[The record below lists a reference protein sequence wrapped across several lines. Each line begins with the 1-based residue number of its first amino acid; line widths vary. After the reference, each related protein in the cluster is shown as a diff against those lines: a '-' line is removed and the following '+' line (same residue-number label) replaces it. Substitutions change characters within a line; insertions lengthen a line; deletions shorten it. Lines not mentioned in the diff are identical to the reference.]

1 MTRLCVLGALHWDV
15 LVQAPNLPR
24 RDETVRGSAVAYD
37 FGGKGG
43 NQAVA
48 AQRNGANTYF
58 VGRLGQDGFGEN
70 LLRVLQESGL
80 DLSQLQQD
88 PGASGMSV
96 AILEA
101 GGEYGAVIVSE
112 ANLRIDA
119 AQVTLDA
126 ETGLLLLQNEIPEAI
141 NLELAQRARA
151 NGSEV
156 WLNAAPAREIGPALM
171 GQLDVVIMNRVE
183 AQFYQA
189 FFPKPAYQRLSKIIT
204 KGADGLDLILPDGAC
219 QSFPAFEVPSLSSH
233 GAGDVFVGALAAQR
247 LAQIPWETA
256 LRYAQAAAAL
266 HVATPRRQRAAIT
279 PGDIKAL
286 MQKGAL

>member
-15 LVQAPNLPR
+15 LVQAPNLPQ
-24 RDETVRGSAVAYD
+24 RDETVRGSEVAYD

-43 NQAVA
+43 NQAVS
-48 AQRNGANTYF
+48 AQRNGAETYF
-58 VGRLGQDGFGEN
+58 VGRLGQDEFGKS

-88 PGASGMSV
+88 AGASGMSV
-96 AILEA
+96 AILET

-119 AQVTLDA
+119 AQVSLDA

-141 NLELAQRARA
+141 NLALAQRARA

-171 GQLDVVIMNRVE
+171 GQLNVVIMNRVE

-189 FFPKPAYQRLSKIIT
+189 FFSNPAYQRLTKIIT

-219 QSFPAFEVPSLSSH
+219 
-233 GAGDVFVGALAAQR
+233 
-247 LAQIPWETA
+247 
-256 LRYAQAAAAL
+256 
-266 HVATPRRQRAAIT
+266 
-279 PGDIKAL
+279 
-286 MQKGAL
+286 

>member
-70 LLRVLQESGL
+70 LLRVLQETGL

-119 AQVTLDA
+119 AQVSLDA
-126 ETGLLLLQNEIPEAI
+126 ETGLLLLQNEIPEAV

-156 WLNAAPAREIGPALM
+156 WLNAAPARDIGPALM

-183 AQFYQA
+183 AQFYQD
-189 FFPKPAYQRLSKIIT
+189 FFSKPAHQRLSKIIT
-204 KGADGLDLILPDGAC
+204 KGADGLDLILPDDAC

-247 LAQIPWETA
+247 LAQIPWEPA

-266 HVATPRRQRAAIT
+266 HVATPRHQRSEIT
-279 PGDIKAL
+279 PSDIKAL
-286 MQKGAL
+286 IQNSAL

>member
-15 LVQAPNLPR
+15 LVQAPNLPQ
-24 RDETVRGSAVAYD
+24 RDETVRGSEVAYD

-48 AQRNGANTYF
+48 AQRNGAETYF
-58 VGRLGQDGFGEN
+58 VGRLGQEAGAGGMGVA
-70 LLRVLQESGL
+70 VLET
-80 DLSQLQQD
+80 
-88 PGASGMSV
+88 
-96 AILEA
+96 
-101 GGEYGAVIVSE
+101 GGEYGAVIGSE

-119 AQVTLDA
+119 AQVSLDA

-141 NLELAQRARA
+141 NLALGQLARA

-189 FFPKPAYQRLSKIIT
+189 FFSNPAYQRLTKIIT

-247 LAQIPWETA
+247 LAQIPWESA

-266 HVATPRRQRAAIT
+266 HVATLRHQRSEIT
-279 PGDIKAL
+279 PSDIKAL
-286 MQKGAL
+286 IQNSAL